1 MIIHSKL
8 DANLNEQYEYDVV
21 PTYPNAQTYQCE
33 KRKNETSTSTPE
45 VAKRSFSDT
54 RVLT

>member
-1 MIIHSKL
+1 ML
-8 DANLNEQYEYDVV
+8 YL
-21 PTYPNAQTYQCE
+21 PTQTPKPTNAKKE
-33 KRKNETSTSTPE
+33 KNETSTSTPE